1 MAALPVVLMAASTA
15 MAVAGAVKQGQA
27 ASQAANY
34 NSQLATQNAGIAA
47 AQGEA
52 AAQAQSRDSQRR
64 IGAETAAYGASGV
77 QMSDGSPADVLA
89 DSARSA
95 ALDNLTVKYNYQL
108 RGMGYQNQANLES
121 SNSSNA
127 SAAGYLRA
135 IGAGAGGAA
144 LTYKLNGGGTLI
156 PSFGGN
162 DGPGTVPTG
171 MNYPGT

>member
-1 MAALPVVLMAASTA
+1 MAALPVILMAASTA

-27 ASQAANY
+27 ASQAADY
-34 NSQLATQNAGIAA
+34 NSKLDSMNSQIAA

-52 AAQAQSRDSQRR
+52 ASQAQSRDAQRR
-64 IGAETAAYGASGV
+64 MGASMAAYGASGV

-127 SAAGYLRA
+127 SAAGYLSA
-135 IGAGAGGAA
+135 IGSGLGGAA
-144 LTYKLNGGGTLI
+144 LTYKLNGGGTAI
-156 PSFGGN
+156 PFFGGG
-162 DGPGTVPTG
+162 GPGTVPTG
-171 MNYPGT
+171 MNYPGM

>member
-64 IGAETAAYGASGV
+64 IGTEMAAYGASGV

-95 ALDNLTVKYNYQL
+95 ALDNLTTRYNYQL
-108 RGMGYQNQANLES
+108 KGLGYQDQASLES
-121 SNSSNA
+121 AQSSNA
-127 SAAGYLRA
+127 SAAGYLSA
-135 IGAGAGGAA
+135 IGSGIGGASRA
-144 LTYKLNGGGTLI
+144 YNMSGGGTEI
-156 PSFGGN
+156 PSFGGYQSTSLN
-162 DGPGTVPTG
+162 SIVFGE
-171 MNYPGT
+171 